1 MSTPTNDPAGKPD
14 ADEAD
19 PLEPRLARIESKLAL
34 AEDAIDAQN
43 REIYRQQ
50 KEIERLKA
58 QLRYLYGEMNKGGGA
73 QRGDLREEIPPHW

>member
-1 MSTPTNDPAGKPD
+1 MNTPINAPTGEPD
-14 ADEAD
+14 SLEA
-19 PLEPRLARIESKLAL
+19 RLIHIESKLAL

-50 KEIERLKA
+50 REIELLKA
-58 QLRYLYGEMNKGGGA
+58 QLRHLYGEMSKGGGA